1 MSKRLFDELRFSEVI
16 NDKLGGW
23 KIEYEA
29 TKLEI
34 FNKQSYVAELING
47 ERRIKGATAKKIY
60 GKEEK

>member
-1 MSKRLFDELRFSEVI
+1 MSKRLFDELRFNERI

-29 TKLEI
+29 SRLEI

-47 ERRIKGATAKKIY
+47 ERRIKGTTAKKIY
-60 GKEEK
+60 GK